1 MENPDVLYFDGSC
14 PMCQR
19 EMAHLANMKSEQLV
33 LQDIHALES
42 ENDVPPKEALLKSLH
57 LRRGDNW
64 VVGIE
69 ANIAAWQYTR
79 IGILWRWLRWPLIK
93 PIASW
98 CYTIWAAKRYE
109 RRYDTADNR

>member
-14 PMCQR
+14 PLCQR
-19 EMAHLANMKSEQLV
+19 EMAHLANMKLDQLV
-33 LQDIHALES
+33 LQDIHALET
-42 ENDVPPKEALLKSLH
+42 EGDVPPKEALLKSLH
-57 LRRGDNW
+57 LRRGDKW
-64 VVGIE
+64 IVGID

-98 CYTIWAAKRYE
+98 CYGIWAAKRYE
-109 RRYDTADNR
+109 KRYDTADNR